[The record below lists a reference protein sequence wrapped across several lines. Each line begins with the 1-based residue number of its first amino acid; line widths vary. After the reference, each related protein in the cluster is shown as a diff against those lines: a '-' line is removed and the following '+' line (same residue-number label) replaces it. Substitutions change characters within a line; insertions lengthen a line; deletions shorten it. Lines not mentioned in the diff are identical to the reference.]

1 MDMKKFL
8 QAVDGASSSKKS
20 AEGSGDMKRFLRVV
34 KEADLNQTPSEP
46 TPAPDQFDAVTLDSA
61 DGFKD
66 AVKKAA
72 TASGLEA
79 EELAQVDKMIIAD
92 ADGTVDVEKT
102 LTNMLTMFSDA
113 MPEMVKMVQD
123 LIAAFEKAM
132 KAPEFATLDPE
143 AKQSVVD
150 ALADMKAQLP
160 VMQRNAQAAAAQIK
174 TDAAPQTPVY
184 ERSIFGK
191 YFKKVEQEITE
202 HRQQTKDKAE
212 LLAEKVSKKIMK
224 RISERV
230 TIGPDGQVTG
240 GFKPTPA
247 DPDAPVKPAATQEPP
262 ATIPGSNLQ
271 KAEKADKESGT
282 ITVGGQEYNM
292 VMLPPGGI
300 RPRSGKKIA
309 IPQAVMG
316 ERGIGNYIGILTNG
330 TVYVI
335 PKGEQ

>member
-20 AEGSGDMKRFLRVV
+20 AEGSSDMKKFLRVV
-34 KEADLNQTPSEP
+34 KEADLNQTPAA
-46 TPAPDQFDAVTLDSA
+46 PAPDQFDAVTLDSA

-72 TASGLEA
+72 
-79 EELAQVDKMIIAD
+79 
-92 ADGTVDVEKT
+92 
-102 LTNMLTMFSDA
+102 
-113 MPEMVKMVQD
+113 
-123 LIAAFEKAM
+123 
-132 KAPEFATLDPE
+132 
-143 AKQSVVD
+143 
-150 ALADMKAQLP
+150 AQL
-160 VMQRNAQAAAAQIK
+160 K

-230 TIGPDGQVTG
+230 TIGPDGQTIG

-247 DPDAPVKPAATQEPP
+247 DPDAPVKPAATQEPS